1 MNFHSLST
9 EEIIATFSTS
19 KEGLTTSQAEAIL
32 QKVGKNVLP
41 QWKKRTIF
49 AMIWDQLKS
58 TLVWVLIAA
67 AVLSAIPEHSYIDA
81 GVILIIVVLNTAI
94 GVIQEFKTEKTLEN
108 LRSLL
113 TPQAR
118 VMRDGELQ
126 VISASDVVPGDIL
139 LLDEWERI
147 VADARV
153 IESAWLRVNQAVL
166 TGESVAQEKNIMGIP
181 ENTPLSDRCNIVYQG
196 TAVAAGSGRAIVV
209 ATGANTELGHI
220 SGMVEQ
226 ITEETNPFSQKLEE
240 FSRKIAIFIVCLC
253 VVLVA
258 VLLVTWGKF
267 SHSLLV
273 AVSLAVSAIPEWLP
287 AVVAL
292 GLALATKRLVKKN
305 VLVRKLPASETL
317 WRVTVICT
325 DKTGT
330 LTKSEMQVVD
340 IYTNGKL
347 RVTSDEWWDAEWEK
361 ILLQISVGCN
371 KAWYGKDSSGKVQ
384 LFGDPTEIGLLQ
396 FAESSGCK
404 KSDIESLYPV
414 VVEFPFDSDR
424 KRMSIVRNHGD
435 FIRSYVKG
443 APERIMELINSE
455 LLGGEIIALTEERK
469 KELYSAFTQY
479 ASDGKRVLAMAY
491 RDFQKNKEEII
502 KNKVGS
508 ISLEAA
514 ESDLVFVGFTAMM
527 DPPRPEVAPAIQE
540 CQEAGIRVIMIT
552 GDSELTAGAVGKMIG
567 LSGETLDATQL
578 STMSDDELSEKLTH
592 VSIFSRI
599 APQDKLRIIRL
610 LKAQGH
616 IVAMTG
622 DGVNDALALKQADIG
637 IAMGIRGTDVARDAS
652 DMILL
657 DDNFASIVAGVEEG
671 RRIYDNTKKFIKYLL
686 ACNFYE
692 VFLVALAVIIFQ
704 DALIVPFIA
713 IQILWINLVTD
724 SFPAL
729 ALSTQET
736 EQDVMKRKPVN
747 ESLLAGIQG
756 FIAIS
761 WIIWVFVVW
770 AVFLLFYKQDLHLAQ
785 TLAVATS
792 VMYQMLRSLGCG
804 RLGAFNLRVNKWLL
818 WAVVFSLILHFGLL
832 SSPFAIHFGFVPFSS
847 LTLYHFLFIVGL
859 PILGYILWEISK
871 WHSKT

>member
-1 MNFHSLST
+1 MNFHSLSS
-9 EEIIATFSTS
+9 EEIITALSS
-19 KEGLTTSQAEAIL
+19 SVKGLTHQQAQETL
-32 QKVGKNVLP
+32 KKVGKNILP

-49 AMIWDQLKS
+49 AMIGDQLKS

-67 AVLSAIPEHSYIDA
+67 AVLSAILEHSYIDA
-81 GVILIIVVLNTAI
+81 TVILFIVVLNTAI

-113 TPQAR
+113 TPQAH
-118 VMRDGELQ
+118 VMREGELQ

-153 IESAWLRVNQAVL
+153 IESAWLRVNQAIL
-166 TGESVAQEKNIMGIP
+166 TGESVAQEKTCGQIP
-181 ENTPLSDRCNIVYQG
+181 ESIPLSDRSNIVYQG
-196 TAVAAGSGRAIVV
+196 TAVAAGSGRALVV
-209 ATGANTELGHI
+209 STGASTELGHI
-220 SGMVEQ
+220 SGMVEK
-226 ITEETNPFSQKLEE
+226 ITEEANPFSQKLEE
-240 FSRKIAIFIVCLC
+240 FSRKIALFIVCLC
-253 VVLVA
+253 IILVCVLVMS
-258 VLLVTWGKF
+258 GGRM
-267 SHSLLV
+267 SHSILV

-292 GLALATKRLVKKN
+292 SLALATKRLVKKN
-305 VLVRKLPASETL
+305 VLVRRLPASETL
-317 WRVTVICT
+317 GRVTVICT

-340 IYTNGKL
+340 IYTNWKW
-347 RVTSDEWWDAEWEK
+347 RMTNEKSSDEVGER
-361 ILLQISVGCN
+361 ILLEISVGCN
-371 KAWYGKDSSGKVQ
+371 KSWYGRDASGKEQ

-396 FAESSGCK
+396 FAEWLGCK
-404 KSDIESLYPV
+404 KSGLESEYPV
-414 VVEFPFDSDR
+414 IIEFPFDSER
-424 KRMSIVRNHGD
+424 KRMSIVRNHGT
-435 FIRSYVKG
+435 FYRSYVKW
-443 APERIMELINSE
+443 APERIMELVTK
-455 LLGGEIIALTEERK
+455 EIIQNTVIELTPERK
-469 KELYSAFTQY
+469 QEIYHIFTQL
-479 ASDGKRVLAMAY
+479 ASEWKRVLAMAY
-491 RDFQKNKEEII
+491 VDFAKNEEWKM
-502 KNKVGS
+502 KNEKWSG
-508 ISLEAA
+508 ITLEQA
-514 ESDLVFVGFTAMM
+514 ESKLVFVGFTAMM
-527 DPPRPEVAPAIQE
+527 DPPRSEVAPAIAE
-540 CQEAGIRVIMIT
+540 CQQAGIRVIMIT
-552 GDSELTAGAVGKMIG
+552 GDSELTAGAVWHMIG

-578 STMSDDELSEKLTH
+578 SALSDEELSEKLTH

-610 LKAQGH
+610 LKAQWH

-637 IAMGIRGTDVARDAS
+637 IAMGIRGTDVARDAA

-657 DDNFASIVAGVEEG
+657 DDNFASIVSGVEEG

-686 ACNFYE
+686 ACN
-692 VFLVALAVIIFQ
+692 IFQ

-736 EQDVMKRKPVN
+736 EQDVMKRKPMN

-761 WIIWVFVVW
+761 GMIWIGVVGS
-770 AVFLLFYKQDLHLAQ
+770 VFLLFYKQDLQLAQ

-792 VMYQMLRSLGCG
+792 VVYQMFRSLGCG
-804 RLGAFNLRVNKWLL
+804 RLGAFSLRINRWLFG
-818 WAVVFSLILHFGLL
+818 AVVFSLILHFSLL
-832 SSPFAIHFGFVPFSS
+832 ASPFAGYFWFVSFSS
-847 LTLYHFLFIVGL
+847 LTPYHFMLIIGIPFV
-859 PILGYILWEISK
+859 GYILWEMSK
-871 WHSKT
+871 WKFSTAN

>member
-1 MNFHSLST
+1 MNPHSLPS
-9 EEIIATFSTS
+9 EEIFALFSS
-19 KEGLTTSQAEAIL
+19 SEQGLSQEQAEEVL
-32 QKVGKNVLP
+32 KKVGKNILP

-67 AVLSAIPEHSYIDA
+67 AVLSAVLEHSYIEA
-81 GVILIIVVLNTAI
+81 IIILIIVILNTAI

-118 VMRDGELQ
+118 VMRGGELQ
-126 VISASDVVPGDIL
+126 VIAASDVVPGDIL
-139 LLDEWERI
+139 LLDEWEKI

-153 IESAWLRVNQAVL
+153 IETAWLRINQAIL
-166 TGESVAQEKNIMGIP
+166 TGESVAQEKTVHNIP
-181 ENTPLSDRCNIVYQG
+181 DNTPLSDRSNMLYQG
-196 TAVAAGSGRAIVV
+196 TTVVAGSGRALVI

-220 SGMVEQ
+220 SGMVDQ
-226 ITEETNPFSQKLEE
+226 ITEEVNPFSQKLEE
-240 FSRKIAIFIVCLC
+240 FSRKVAIFITCLC
-253 VVLVA
+253 IILVSVLIFS
-258 VLLVTWGKF
+258 GDNI
-267 SHSLLV
+267 SHSILV

-292 GLALATKRLVKKN
+292 WLALATKRLVKKN

-330 LTKSEMQVVD
+330 LTKSEMQVVS
-340 IYTNGKL
+340 IYTNWKE
-347 RVTSDEWWDAEWEK
+347 RTTHHEQWNEEDEK
-361 ILLQISVGCN
+361 ILLEIAVGCN
-371 KAWYGKDSSGKVQ
+371 KAWYGKDASGKEQ

-396 FAESSGCK
+396 FAEWLGCK
-404 KSDIESLYPV
+404 KSALESTYPV

-424 KRMSIVRNHGD
+424 KRMSLVRNHWD
-435 FIRSYVKG
+435 FLRSYVKW
-443 APERIMELINSE
+443 APERIMELVTSE
-455 LLGGEIIALTEERK
+455 LLNWTVTPLTEVRK
-469 KELYSAFTQY
+469 KELYTVFTQY
-479 ASDGKRVLAMAY
+479 AKDGKRVLAMAY
-491 RDFQKNKEEII
+491 RDFSKQETDIL
-502 KNKVGS
+502 
-508 ISLEAA
+508 LEDA
-514 ESDLVFVGFTAMM
+514 ESNLVFVGFTAMM
-527 DPPRPEVAPAIQE
+527 DPPRPEVAPAIAE
-540 CQEAGIRVIMIT
+540 CQQAGIRVIMIT
-552 GDSELTAGAVGKMIG
+552 GDSELTAGAVGGMIG
-567 LSGETLDATQL
+567 LSGETLDATKL
-578 STMSDDELSEKLTH
+578 AELTDEELSKKLQH

-652 DMILL
+652 DMVLL
-657 DDNFASIVAGVEEG
+657 DDNFASIVAGVEEW

-736 EQDVMKRKPVN
+736 ENDVMKRKPVN
-747 ESLLAGIQG
+747 EGLLDGIQW
-756 FIAIS
+756 FIVLS
-761 WIIWVFVVW
+761 GIIGVFVVGV
-770 AVFLLFYKQDLHLAQ
+770 VFLLFYKQDLQLAQ

-792 VMYQMLRSLGCG
+792 VVYQMLRSLGCG
-804 RLGAFNLRVNKWLL
+804 RLDAFSISVNKWLFGAIGL
-818 WAVVFSLILHFGLL
+818 SLLLHFLLL
-832 SSPFAIHFGFVPFSS
+832 SSSFAVHFGFIPLSS
-847 LTLYHFLFIVGL
+847 LTFSQLGLVIGL
-859 PILGYILWEISK
+859 PLIGYVLWEFWK
-871 WHSKT
+871 KFKTS